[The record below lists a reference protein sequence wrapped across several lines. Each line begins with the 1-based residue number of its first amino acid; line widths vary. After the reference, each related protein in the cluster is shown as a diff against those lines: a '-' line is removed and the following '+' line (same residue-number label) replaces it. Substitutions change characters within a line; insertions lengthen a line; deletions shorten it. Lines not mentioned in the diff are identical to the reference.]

1 MKKVLF
7 VLPSVGLGGTATSLL
22 NLLSLWDSD
31 EYEADLF
38 LMQHAGPFLQR
49 AKTLRLLPEER
60 IISSVLCNKSELKK
74 KGLSA
79 LLIRIAFTMAH
90 RIYGVRRTTRWFYQ
104 KSARKLSGKYDVVVA
119 YQESQATEYAQ
130 YIEAPSRVAWC
141 HMDYHAFSRGKS
153 VSEQK
158 HLYDQY
164 GAIACVS
171 KIVKQSMIDNL
182 HIPASKLQVVYN
194 TIPPLYI
201 RETAEEEG
209 EPIPTSK
216 FTFVS
221 SGRFVRRKRFDRIIK
236 AAAAL
241 RDKSI
246 DFRWYLLG
254 DGEEYATIKQAV
266 SDCGLED
273 HVILTGAKSNPFR
286 YIGKADCFVMTS
298 ESEGQPMVLNEAM
311 TLGVPVITTEFPS
324 AKEVVRHGVNAL
336 ISPNT
341 DDDLVQTVLRFVDD
355 KAIRDTITQGAISF
369 RYDNDTI
376 LRQIVDLLKEAYV

>member
-38 LMQHAGPFLQR
+38 LMHHSGPFLQR

-74 KGLSA
+74 KGFSA
-79 LLIRIAFTMAH
+79 FLIRIAFSVAH
-90 RIYGVRRTTRWFYQ
+90 RIYGARKTTHWFYR
-104 KSARKLSGKYDVVVA
+104 KSAQKLSKKYDVVVA

-141 HMDYHAFSRGKS
+141 HMDYNAFSRGRS
-153 VSEQK
+153 VLGQK
-158 HLYDQY
+158 RLYEQY
-164 GAIACVS
+164 GAVACVS
-171 KIVKQSMIDNL
+171 EIVKQSMIDNL
-182 HIPASKLQVVYN
+182 HMPAAKLQVVYN

-201 RETAEEEG
+201 RQTAEEEG
-209 EPIPTSK
+209 DPIPTSK

-221 SGRFVRRKRFDRIIK
+221 CGRFVRRKRFDRIIK
-236 AAAAL
+236 AASVL

-254 DGEEYATIKQAV
+254 DGEEYAAIEQAV
-266 SDCGLED
+266 LQYGLKD
-273 HVILTGAKSNPFR
+273 NVVLTGAKSNPFR
-286 YIGKADCFVMTS
+286 YIAKANCFVMTS

-311 TLGVPVITTEFPS
+311 TLGIPVITTEFPS
-324 AKEVVRHGVNAL
+324 AKEVVTHGVNAL
-336 ISPNT
+336 IAPNT
-341 DDDLVQTVLRFVDD
+341 DDGLVQTVLEFVKNDD
-355 KAIRDTITQGAISF
+355 LRDTITQGAVAF
-369 RYDNDTI
+369 RYDNNTI
-376 LRQIVDLLKEAYV
+376 LRQIESLLNDAQV